1 MFFKQFFLACLAH
14 ASYMIGSDGEACVVD
29 PQRDVDQYLETAE
42 KNGLKIK
49 YIIETHLHA
58 DFVGGHRELAERTGA
73 EIVFS
78 KEAGVDFPHKAVAD
92 KETIELG
99 KIKLTML
106 ATPGHTPESI
116 CVCVT
121 DKEQSDKPSMVLTGD
136 TLFIGDV
143 GRPDLVG
150 SRGRTSQEMAGL
162 LYDSLHGKLMKLDDD
177 VMVYPAHGAG
187 SLCGKN
193 MSTERCSTIGQ
204 QRQTNYALRKMTR
217 EEFVSMMCEDLPE
230 QPAYFGAAVE
240 KNKAG
245 AVPLKELAAPKAMG
259 AKEVKELMDKG
270 HLVVDVR
277 SNTLYGAGHVPN
289 SMNIGLGGQF
299 ASWAGSLIPLGTPII
314 LIVED
319 KEQIDEAITRLA
331 RSGHESV
338 VGYLDGGIYAWT
350 KSGHDM
356 AETPQ
361 ISIDQLKEKIAEIED
376 LQIIDV
382 RRKGEYE
389 AGHVPNAKNIPL
401 AELGRNLD
409 KIDKNRPTAIICAS
423 GYRSSISTYIL
434 KDSGMLY
441 VYNTIGGT
449 NAWRNAGY
457 EIEMPANAPSCASA
471 SLRAS
476 GL

>member
-14 ASYMIGSDGEACVVD
+14 ASYMIGSDGKACVVD
-29 PQRDVDQYLETAE
+29 PQRDVEQYIETAE
-42 KNGLKIK
+42 KNNLKIE

-78 KEAGVDFPHKAVAD
+78 KQAAAGYPHIAVDD
-92 KETIELG
+92 GDTIEFG
-99 KIKLTML
+99 NVKLTIL

-116 CVCVT
+116 CITVA
-121 DKEQSDKPSMVLTGD
+121 DKEKSDQPVMVLTGD
-136 TLFIGDV
+136 TMFIGDV

-150 SRGRTSQEMAGL
+150 ARGKSSQEMAGMM
-162 LYDSLHGKLMKLDDD
+162 YDSLHDKLLKLSDD
-177 VMVYPAHGAG
+177 VLVYPAHGAG

-193 MSTERCSTIGQ
+193 MSTERFSTIGQ
-204 QRQTNYALRKMTR
+204 QRQMNYALRPMKK
-217 EEFVSMMCEDLPE
+217 EEFISMMCTDLPE
-230 QPAYFGAAVE
+230 QPAYFGAAVA
-240 KNKAG
+240 KNKEG
-245 AVPLKELAAPKAMG
+245 AVPLDKLTKPRPMSAA
-259 AKEVKELMDKG
+259 EVKELMDKG

-277 SNTLYGAGHVPN
+277 SNTLHGAGHVPG

-299 ASWAGSLIPLGTPII
+299 ASWAGSLIPIGTPII

-319 KEQIDEAITRLA
+319 KESVDEAVTRLA
-331 RSGHESV
+331 RAGHESV

-350 KSGHDM
+350 KSGNDTG
-356 AETPQ
+356 ETPQ
-361 ISIDQLKEKIAEIED
+361 ITIDQLKEKIEEIED

-382 RRKGEYE
+382 RRKGEYD

-401 AELGRNLD
+401 NELSKNLD
-409 KIDKNRPTAIICAS
+409 KLDKSRPTVIICAS

-434 KDSGMLY
+434 KHGGVAY

-457 EIEMPANAPSCASA
+457 EIEMPENAPTCASA
-471 SLRAS
+471 
-476 GL
+476 G